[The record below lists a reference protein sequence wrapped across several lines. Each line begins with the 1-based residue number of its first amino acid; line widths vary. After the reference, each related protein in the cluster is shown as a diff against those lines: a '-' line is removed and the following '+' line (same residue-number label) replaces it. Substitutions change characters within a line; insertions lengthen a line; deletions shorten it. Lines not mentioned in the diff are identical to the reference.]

1 MIDDKLVQNRVVSK
15 SVPSLVIGLAG
26 FSKRKPLGGIGA
38 ALLILLITIGILAP
52 FISPQDPYLP
62 NAGGIYAG
70 FSSTYLLGGDEV
82 GRDVLSRLFQ
92 GARTSMF
99 VGMASVAIGIALGTV
114 IGVVSGYI
122 GGRFDLIVQ
131 RVVDA
136 FLAFPII
143 ILGLG
148 IMSVLG
154 SSVGNVILA
163 LIIIMVPRTARTV
176 RAQALSLKELDYVM
190 AARAMGCPPSR
201 IIYRHIIPNLMS
213 TCIILATIT
222 LGLAITTEASLSFLG
237 IGVPPD
243 VPTWGSMLRVAADAF
258 IGVAPTLAIFP
269 GAAIALAVFG
279 ANLLGDALRD
289 VLDPRL
295 RKA

>member
-1 MIDDKLVQNRVVSK
+1 MIDETTRRIGRELREK
-15 SVPSLVIGLAG
+15 PSLAKQVAS
-26 FSKRKPLGGIGA
+26 FSKRKPLGAIGA
-38 ALLILLITIGILAP
+38 FLLIALVLIGLLAP
-52 FISPQDPYLP
+52 LISPQDPYQP
-62 NAGGIYAG
+62 HAEAIYAG
-70 FSSTYLLGGDEV
+70 LSSAYPLGGDEV
-82 GRDVLSRLFQ
+82 GRDVLSRIFY
-92 GARTSMF
+92 GARTSMY
-99 VGMASVAIGIALGTV
+99 VGLASVAIGITLGTV
-114 IGVVSGYI
+114 VGVTSAYA
-122 GGRFDLIVQ
+122 GGRVDLLVQ

-148 IMSVLG
+148 IMSILG
-154 SSVGNVILA
+154 SSVTNVILA
-163 LIIIMVPRTARTV
+163 LVIIMVPRTARTV
-176 RAQALSLKELDYVM
+176 RSQALILKEMDYVT
-190 AARAMGCPPSR
+190 ATRAVGSHPWR
-201 IIYRHIIPNLMS
+201 IIFRHIVPNLMS

-243 VPTWGSMLRVAADAF
+243 VATWGNMLRVAAGAF
-258 IGVAPTLAIFP
+258 IGVSPTLAIFP
-269 GAAIALAVFG
+269 GTAIALAVFG